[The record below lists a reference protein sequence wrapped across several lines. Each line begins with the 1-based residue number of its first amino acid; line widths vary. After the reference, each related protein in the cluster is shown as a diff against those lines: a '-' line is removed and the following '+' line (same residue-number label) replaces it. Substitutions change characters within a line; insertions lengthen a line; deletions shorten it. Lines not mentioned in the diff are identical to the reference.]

1 MTERNFSVP
10 EGRDESG
17 ITFIRASKLSEELE
31 LSAEDNLVVLEGVF
45 QSSQPNSMNEDKLDY
60 KFTLDDESEVVI
72 NGAGNLGY
80 KMKFINAGDYAQ
92 IIYYGKKEIA
102 KGPQKGRMA
111 HDFEVLTAED

>member
-1 MTERNFSVP
+1 MNERNFSVP

-17 ITFIRASKLSEELE
+17 ITFIRASKLALDLE
-31 LSAEDNLVVLEGVF
+31 AIDETSLVVLEGTF
-45 QSSQPNSMNEDKLDY
+45 ESSSPNTMNENRSDY
-60 KFTLDDESEVVI
+60 KFTLEDGSLVVI

-102 KGPQKGRMA
+102 KGPQAGRLA